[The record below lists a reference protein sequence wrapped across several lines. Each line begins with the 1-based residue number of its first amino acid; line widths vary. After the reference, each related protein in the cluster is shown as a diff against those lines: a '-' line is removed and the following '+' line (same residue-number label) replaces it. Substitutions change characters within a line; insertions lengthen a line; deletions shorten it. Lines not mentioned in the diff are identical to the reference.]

1 MLTSNSSHIAVV
13 RSYQSNLNEPNTSH
27 TTALCSTKSIIKS
40 IKQISD
46 EANTERQANV
56 FADSTSELQVRYP
69 TWCIGVKSPARNFK
83 YLAQENC
90 MTKITCTNAKL
101 RLKLLHVHSNTSNHL
116 HKQSFVELHVHVAGL
131 LYQHL

>member
-1 MLTSNSSHIAVV
+1 MLTSNPSRIAVV
-13 RSYQSNLNEPNTSH
+13 RPYQSNLNEPNTSH
-27 TTALCSTKSIIKS
+27 TTALCSTKSIIQS
-40 IKQISD
+40 IKQISA

-69 TWCIGVKSPARNFK
+69 TWCIGEKSPARNFK

-116 HKQSFVELHVHVAGL
+116 HKQSFV
-131 LYQHL
+131 

>member
-1 MLTSNSSHIAVV
+1 MLTSNQSRIAVV
-13 RSYQSNLNEPNTSH
+13 RPYQSNLNEPNTSH

-69 TWCIGVKSPARNFK
+69 MWCTGAIHQHRRVSNWCKKTAMP
-83 YLAQENC
+83 
-90 MTKITCTNAKL
+90 KL
-101 RLKLLHVHSNTSNHL
+101 RAQMPNHD
-116 HKQSFVELHVHVAGL
+116 
-131 LYQHL
+131 